1 MKLLKHITTALLLAI
16 LLLPLVTPSI
26 LQLQQFY
33 VQWEMLETL
42 EEKELITVAIDAG
55 EVQWIHKGEECI
67 INGEMFD
74 VKEWEQKDHQL
85 TLTGLFDKKEKE
97 IIASIARQ
105 TKEQQKSNS
114 SGKWIKLM
122 QLNAAAAP
130 FAPADFYC
138 LSFYN
143 TNLFHRYKYSFYSS
157 PFSAV
162 TAPPPKYS

>member
-26 LQLQQFY
+26 LQLQQLY
-33 VQWEMLETL
+33 VQWEMLEAL
-42 EEKELITVAIDAG
+42 EEKELITVTVDAG

-97 IIASIARQ
+97 IKASIARQ
-105 TKEQQKSNS
+105 TKEQQKNNS

-122 QLNAAAAP
+122 QLNAAAP
-130 FAPADFYC
+130 FASAEFSC
-138 LSFYN
+138 LTFYN
-143 TNLFHRYKYSFYSS
+143 ANLFHKYKSSFYSS
-157 PFSAV
+157 PFSGV